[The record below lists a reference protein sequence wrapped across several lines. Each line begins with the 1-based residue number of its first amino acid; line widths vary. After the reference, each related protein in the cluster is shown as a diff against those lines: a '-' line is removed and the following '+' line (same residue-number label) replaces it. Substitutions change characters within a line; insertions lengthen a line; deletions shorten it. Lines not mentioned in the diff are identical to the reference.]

1 MNQGHKDHRDMVF
14 VIRKL
19 SVQLM
24 RNSVTSYIR
33 VFWEHIRM
41 VPGKT
46 LEQKKNT
53 VLMSK
58 SYTSKV
64 LHWKTL
70 VLPCELMTQN
80 EVIET

>member
-1 MNQGHKDHRDMVF
+1 M
-14 VIRKL
+14 RKEDEKQCDKL
-19 SVQLM
+19 YDGGLQ
-24 RNSVTSYIR
+24 R
-33 VFWEHIRM
+33 VFWEHIRI

-70 VLPCELMTQN
+70 VFPCELMIQN